1 MLMLWALGLLAL
13 PWLLAFLAVTFTLGI
28 FLSMATL
35 VLEEIQLRRFPKI
48 TELLVLASVAV
59 LENFGYRQLSNFWR
73 LQGWW
78 QFVRKQQSWG
88 TMTRKGFATK
98 AS

>member
-1 MLMLWALGLLAL
+1 M
-13 PWLLAFLAVTFTLGI
+13 TFTLGI

-35 VLEEIQLRRFPKI
+35 VLEEIQLRRFPRI
-48 TELLVLASVAV
+48 RELLVLAAVAV

-88 TMTRKGFATK
+88 TMTRKGFASTTP
-98 AS
+98 AA